1 MSKKHVF
8 LSFRTTPKNQKN
20 LNEIKIKYN
29 LTIGEIV
36 HRMISHFAESEDAK
50 KTIDKL
56 MKQMAN
62 FDIGDRV
69 KHKLFGE
76 GDIVDIDAGN
86 SAKLTIAFEEG
97 RKVIMSSFVKL
108 LK

>member
-1 MSKKHVF
+1 
-8 LSFRTTPKNQKN
+8 
-20 LNEIKIKYN
+20 
-29 LTIGEIV
+29 
-36 HRMISHFAESEDAK
+36 
-50 KTIDKL
+50 
-56 MKQMAN
+56 MAN